1 MTTYCR
7 KSYMHMGV
15 SLSPFL
21 SPHSQL
27 PTVNLRVTEAAECE
41 NKRGYLYVQA
51 LLSTVELSL

>member
-1 MTTYCR
+1 
-7 KSYMHMGV
+7 MHMGV